1 VTFFWVLFD
10 ASGGASGGRSEEF
23 AEQATAEAWLSEH
36 WADLVASGTVE
47 VALRDGDDERYRMS
61 LLEE

>member
-1 VTFFWVLFD
+1 MTFFWLLFD
-10 ASGGASGGRSEEF
+10 ASGGASGRSEEF
-23 AEQATAEAWLSEH
+23 AEQATAEAWLSEQ
-36 WADLVASGTVE
+36 WPDLVAAGTVE